1 MLRALQR
8 SAQRVVTPNI
18 FVQKSF
24 SVSTDKT
31 DTGSAE
37 KNGKEAAN
45 AVATTPA
52 PIKSS
57 VLPGAMSAAAVAMAS
72 FQFAD
77 VAGVA
82 LMSAQGITGGSP
94 ISGVPVAVIA
104 GVALNN
110 MLGPAM
116 PASLKPGL
124 QLCLTTVL
132 RAGIVCVGAKLSFGD
147 VALLGVAGLPVVV
160 ATITTGLI
168 FVPWLA
174 RQLDLPPRLGLLTAA
189 GSSICGVTAIV
200 SLAPAIGATQRET
213 AVAVA
218 NVVCF
223 GLAGMLTYPYL
234 AHALLPNSTAV
245 GLFLGCSV
253 HDTSQVVGAALT
265 YSQLFSDPAVVKIAA
280 VTKLTRNLFLAGVIP
295 ALTWVDAR
303 RGSLADAAALGAA
316 PAAVGRPNLSWSTMF
331 PAFVLGFVGM
341 AAARSLGDAAFL
353 PGGGIVD
360 PTEWKAFAAFVG
372 DDVSKVC
379 LGTAMAAL
387 GLNTSFSVFKG
398 VGPRPFML
406 GFAGAAVVASVGF
419 AGALAVSTV
428 AGSVRRDG
436 EEVP

>member
-1 MLRALQR
+1 
-8 SAQRVVTPNI
+8 V
-18 FVQKSF
+18 
-24 SVSTDKT
+24 
-31 DTGSAE
+31 
-37 KNGKEAAN
+37 
-45 AVATTPA
+45 
-52 PIKSS
+52 
-57 VLPGAMSAAAVAMAS
+57 MSAAAVALAS
-72 FQFAD
+72 FKFAD

-104 GVALNN
+104 GLVLNN
-110 MLGPAM
+110 ALGPAM
-116 PASLKPGL
+116 PPTIKPGL

-147 VALLGVAGLPVVV
+147 VALLGVSGLPVVV
-160 ATITTGLI
+160 ATISTGLI

-174 RQLDLPPRLGLLTAA
+174 RQLDLPARLGLLTAA
-189 GSSICGVTAIV
+189 GTSICGVTAIV

-223 GLAGMLTYPYL
+223 GLAGMLTYPYV
-234 AHALLPNSTAV
+234 AHALLPNSTAA
-245 GLFLGCSV
+245 GLFLGCSI

-265 YSQLFSDPAVVKIAA
+265 YSQLFNDPAVVKIAA

-295 ALTWVDAR
+295 ALVWTHAR
-303 RGSLADAAALGAA
+303 SGSLADAATVGAA
-316 PAAVGRPNLSWSTMF
+316 PAAVARPNLKWSAIF
-331 PAFVLGFVGM
+331 PTFVLGFVGM

-353 PGGGIVD
+353 PGGGLVD
-360 PTEWKAFAAFVG
+360 PMQWRSFAAFVG
-372 DDVSKVC
+372 DDFSRVC

-419 AGALAVSTV
+419 AGAFAVSTL
-428 AGSVRRDG
+428 SVRDDDG
-436 EEVP
+436 P